1 MFRAKTCYI
10 VYGAAPESSGH
21 VSQWCCMQ
29 FSVILPVFNRAHSV
43 GAALQSVLDQTR
55 LADEVIVVDDGST
68 DDLMTV
74 LAPFLDRIILHRQA
88 NAGAAA
94 ARNAGCARATGDWL
108 TFQDSDDLW
117 ELDHLAVAERDLAIT
132 APETVAHLAD
142 VTFVGPGY
150 QQSLFA
156 LKGQQFPQEA
166 GLRVDDP
173 LLLVL
178 SGMSLQGAAI
188 RRDIF
193 EKLGGLDISMRIYE
207 DTAFFCQLALEGPFV
222 VTGRSVTSAQRLDET
237 TSALSGLERTETLYA
252 LQMQARVFEK
262 LLKKDLRPWQLA
274 LVKRKLSGAQF
285 SLARVI
291 ARTDLAKSRTVLR
304 QSAQYHPS
312 PLIGWTK
319 AVIAGV
325 LGEPGYRLVMGRG
338 RGFDRK

>member
-1 MFRAKTCYI
+1 MK
-10 VYGAAPESSGH
+10 
-21 VSQWCCMQ
+21 

-43 GAALQSVLDQTR
+43 GAALQSVLNQTR
-55 LADEVIVVDDGST
+55 PADEVIVVDDGST
-68 DDLMTV
+68 DDLMAA

-88 NAGAAA
+88 NAGVAA
-94 ARNAGCARATGDWL
+94 ARNAGCARASGDWL

-117 ELDHLAVAERDLAIT
+117 EPDHLAVAERDLSVA
-132 APETVAHLAD
+132 ALDTVAHLGD

-150 QQSLFA
+150 RQSLFA
-156 LKGQQFPQEA
+156 LKGQQFPQKA
-166 GLRVDDP
+166 ALRVDDP

-207 DTAFFCQLALEGPFV
+207 DTAFFCQLALKGPFV
-222 VTGRSVTSAQRLDET
+222 VTGQSVIFAQRLEET

-252 LQMQARVFEK
+252 LQMQARVFER
-262 LLKKDLRPWQLA
+262 LLTKGLRPWQLT
-274 LVKRKLSGAQF
+274 LVKRKLSGVQFRLAQ
-285 SLARVI
+285 VV
-291 ARTDLAKSRTVLR
+291 ARTDRTKSRTVLR

-319 AVIAGV
+319 AIIAGV
-325 LGEPGYRLVMGRG
+325 LGEPGYRLVLGRHQ
-338 RGFDRK
+338 GFDRK